1 MSIFI
6 VAHIA
11 KNRPHKII
19 VNHFPDFLGQTPG
32 FLLERKRFLAKTNR
46 FEFVN
51 LHETYTKN
59 IVESIVQPEGFDNG
73 SSKELPGT
81 KVAPIQGRSLP
92 AAEGKSITNL

>member
-1 MSIFI
+1 MSVFL
-6 VAHIA
+6 VAHISN
-11 KNRPHKII
+11 NRPHKII
-19 VNHFPDFLGQTPG
+19 VNYFQDFLGQTPG
-32 FLLERKRFLAKTNR
+32 FLLEQKQFLAKTNR